1 MLNAAVD
8 EVDSFGVAI
17 EFRREL
23 NDVLPFDF
31 VAVFDLVN
39 FLPDD
44 TVKVEITMELA
55 LKFADENLLFDVTL
69 DVGVAG
75 GLVIDEVV
83 FIAAEDAVVFVAKF
97 EILLTFGLGEEL
109 GDLFVCGV
117 VADNEVRIDG
127 LDIGEFFRDGCAKAE
142 EIIDCGGEA
151 LFVVAFQ
158 TLDISKHSGF
168 AYLVGADDDE
178 TVFENLHAELLAG
191 VKHNKFLA
199 GDTVFDAADVEISAE
214 LEELF
219 LIKFELRSAV
229 TKEVVDFG
237 KLEHGTLEPAAD
249 VDVIDFHET
258 SVVILMYIIY
268 DERGFGKSRIMKTM
282 RSRV

>member
-23 NDVLPFDF
+23 DDVLPFDF
-31 VAVFDLVN
+31 VAVFDLVD

-44 TVKVEITMELA
+44 TVKIKIAMELT
-55 LKFADENLLFDVTL
+55 LKLTDENLLFDVTF

-75 GLVIDEVV
+75 GLVIDEVI
-83 FIAAEDAVVFVAKF
+83 FIAAEDAVVFIAKF
-97 EILLTFGLGEEL
+97 EIFLTFGLGEEL
-109 GDLFVCGV
+109 GDLFVSGV
-117 VADNEVRIDG
+117 IADDEVWIDG
-127 LDIGEFFRDGCAKAE
+127 LDIGELFRDGRAE
-142 EIIDCGGEA
+142 AEKIIDRGGEA
-151 LFVVAFQ
+151 LFVVTLQA
-158 TLDISKHSGF
+158 LDIGKHGGF
-168 AYLVGADDDE
+168 ADLVRADDDE
-178 TVFENLHAELLAG
+178 TVFENLHAKLLAG
-191 VKHNKFLA
+191 IEHNKFLA
-199 GDTVFDAADVEISAE
+199 GDTVFDAADIEIGAE

-219 LIKFELRSAV
+219 LIKLELRSAV

-268 DERGFGKSRIMKTM
+268 DEWGFGKRKCC
-282 RSRV
+282 V